1 MNFNTVNHCVTVT
14 AALHRCYVEC
24 YPRDVQDATERC
36 CVVCVP
42 VRRYTVDIY
51 TVSTPRRYLHSP
63 AWISTAPD
71 RELRRK
77 WWTESPCRHSTPP
90 TQQSYFSYFSLW
102 VIVSN
107 KTWICGQVS
116 QSQVETPCRNLHS
129 NRRNLLILLT
139 FPPLLGSLFAWRVLK
154 QVVSTLAKTSG
165 HLSAIHKW
173 MDHWTSITISGGDN
187 LFKGQIIIITSLK
200 ILKICTC

>member
-1 MNFNTVNHCVTVT
+1 MFWRWLLFRAQYYHLKHNLMNFNTVNHCLTVN
-14 AALHRCYVEC
+14 ASLHRCYVQC

-77 WWTESPCRHSTPP
+77 WWTESPCRHSTLP
-90 TQQSYFSYFSLW
+90 TQQSPFSYFSPLFDF
-102 VIVSN
+102 N
-107 KTWICGQVS
+107 
-116 QSQVETPCRNLHS
+116 
-129 NRRNLLILLT
+129 LILGHYANQPARPFLYD
-139 FPPLLGSLFAWRVLK
+139 LCSVL
-154 QVVSTLAKTSG
+154 VDS
-165 HLSAIHKW
+165 
-173 MDHWTSITISGGDN
+173 
-187 LFKGQIIIITSLK
+187 
-200 ILKICTC
+200 